1 MEENM
6 DNVGKV
12 VVIGCS
18 GAGALAARMV
28 KSLEPSVDVTII
40 REEEEQGLLTRCAT
54 PYICFGH
61 VLADTS
67 YKDDSIFTKPGINL
81 VNVRAERIDREHKK
95 VITADGNDYS
105 YDKLV
110 LATGARSIVLPIP
123 GTDLPGVFTL
133 RTSGS
138 AINILHWLNT
148 HRVKSTALIGGG
160 AISVEI
166 AYLAAQHGIRI
177 TLIEMLKHILPN
189 SLDPDMSESVEEY
202 MKEQGINLHL
212 SEQVKEIDGDGKV
225 QRVTLA
231 LGEEIE
237 ADMVIICAGAEPRSE
252 LAQEAG
258 LEMGKLGLKVNM
270 YLQTSDPDIYA
281 AGDLIEYPSYI
292 TGKPARGQLRP
303 NAVIGGRIAA
313 KNILGY
319 GIEFPP
325 LINSFATKFFDK
337 SIAGTG
343 ITESEAKNEGIDAV
357 SVTQSSASK
366 HSMMRGRKPY
376 SIKLIFDKKDRRLI
390 GGQIVSDSEG
400 PVKHIDAMA
409 VAIRAGWHALE
420 LSTLRCAGQPE
431 LSPDPGMEPIAIA
444 AESMERKLALKQD

>member
-1 MEENM
+1 MEK
-6 DNVGKV
+6 VGKV

-61 VLADTS
+61 VLADPS
-67 YKDDSIFTKPGINL
+67 YKDDSIFTKSGINL

-95 VITADGNDYS
+95 VITADGKDYS

-110 LATGARSIVLPIP
+110 LATGARSIVPPIP

-148 HRVKSTALIGGG
+148 NRVKSTVLVGGG

-166 AYLAAQHGIRI
+166 AYLAAQHGIKI
-177 TLIEMLKHILPN
+177 TLIEMLKHILPG
-189 SLDPDMSESVEEY
+189 SLDPDMSEGVEEY
-202 MKEQGINLHL
+202 MKEQGIDLHL
-212 SEQVKEIDGDGKV
+212 SEQVKKINGDGKV

-231 LGEEIE
+231 SGEEIE
-237 ADMVIICAGAEPRSE
+237 ADMAIICAGAEPRSE
-252 LAQEAG
+252 LAREAG
-258 LEMGKLGLKVNM
+258 LEMGKLGLKVNG
-270 YLQTSDPDIYA
+270 YLQTSDPDIYS

-319 GIEFPP
+319 NIEFPP

-343 ITESEAKNEGIDAV
+343 ITESEAKKEGIETV
-357 SVTQSSASK
+357 SAIQSSASK
-366 HSMMRGRKPY
+366 HSMMRGRRPY

-390 GGQIVSDSEG
+390 GSQIVSDSEG

-431 LSPDPGMEPIAIA
+431 LSPDPGMEPIAIT
-444 AESMERKLALKQD
+444 AESIERKLSSKQE